1 MNMQASE
8 EMGIKESL
16 EESDIL
22 KMINSI
28 FDEIEGLNE
37 KLSSV
42 RSAVNT
48 QANIF
53 ERSSYELE
61 EIKEDVDKHK
71 RLLLNQEKDIAL
83 RKRDINRLEKELFL
97 LCDEVTEIK
106 LQMAHFCIEKKY
118 RTEPF
123 L

>member
-42 RSAVNT
+42 RSAVKT

-106 LQMAHFCIEKKY
+106 LQMAHFCIEKKIHN
-118 RTEPF
+118 
-123 L
+123 